1 MMMAASVMMAAP
13 GMRAVKAFATFGG
26 TPSGILIVMLRRMNQ
41 QYTIATKKAMMMPAT
56 IPWPP
61 VQTSGTTMFTTSP
74 DSAALAE
81 RGSTSTMAQSPHRAA
96 GMAS

>member
-1 MMMAASVMMAAP
+1 
-13 GMRAVKAFATFGG
+13 
-26 TPSGILIVMLRRMNQ
+26 
-41 QYTIATKKAMMMPAT
+41 
-56 IPWPP
+56 
-61 VQTSGTTMFTTSP
+61 MFTTSP